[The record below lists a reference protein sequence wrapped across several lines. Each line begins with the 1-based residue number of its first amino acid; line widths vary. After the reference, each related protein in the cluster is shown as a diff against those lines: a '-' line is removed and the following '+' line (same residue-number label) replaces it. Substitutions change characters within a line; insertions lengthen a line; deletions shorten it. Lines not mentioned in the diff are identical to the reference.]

1 MRYRARIIAAMV
13 FSAVSTAAIAE
24 FAHFDDLVE
33 GQTFTTLT
41 NGGITFHDYDA
52 RFPGSPPPNVF
63 CIEDASGDL
72 NGMPGFSSP
81 NTLGFFGYSPGTGT
95 GFSRVGE
102 IWFDAAVQG
111 TDVSLELFV
120 ISDAANIVTLE
131 AYSGGAVV
139 GTDVVNLAFGGFFE
153 HFTMSVSSV
162 MFDTVRL
169 VGGGPHNGGTFFA
182 VVDNVSITTVPDPGT
197 FIAVGAGIALLALR
211 RRK

>member
-1 MRYRARIIAAMV
+1 MALA
-13 FSAVSTAAIAE
+13 AVSTAAIAE
-24 FAHFDDLVE
+24 FANFDDLVE

-52 RFPGSPPPNVF
+52 RFPGSPPPNIF

-72 NGMPGFSSP
+72 TGLPGYSSP
-81 NTLGFFGYSPGTGT
+81 NTLGFFGYSPGSGT
-95 GFSRVGE
+95 AFSRVGE
-102 IWFDAAVQG
+102 IWFDAAVPG

-120 ISDAANIVTLE
+120 VSDPANIVTME

-139 GTDVVNLAFGGFFE
+139 GTDIVNLNFAGFMD
-153 HFTMSVSSV
+153 HFTMSIGGVA
-162 MFDTVRL
+162 FDTVRL
-169 VGGGPHNGGTFFA
+169 VGTGPNNEGTFFA
-182 VVDNVSITTVPDPGT
+182 VVDNVSITTVPEPGT